1 MFEAPKL
8 TNAGKALYYRNLG
21 GEALRIT
28 TMQLGD
34 GQLSTPI
41 ATLTNLIHSVV
52 SIDAA
57 VKQRTDYVEVNAKF
71 SNAGL
76 SAGFYWREVG
86 IFCADPDNPDD
97 RSKDILY
104 CYQNAYD
111 TADYIAPAATELVEK
126 SVTIPIIVGDTKTV
140 TCTLEKSLIYITQNE
155 LEDSLKGY
163 LRQTEKGIPGGTAT
177 LDSAGKL
184 SESQCPEIDA
194 YTKAETDACI
204 RSAVNAHNTAA
215 DAHTDIRTATVKLK
229 SEIDT
234 LSLKFT
240 TNVTKNPFRAT
251 FSSLDGLTVAGVWNA
266 DLARIEF

>member
-21 GEALRIT
+21 GEALKIT

-41 ATLTNLIHSVV
+41 ATLTGLVHSVV

-86 IFCADPDNPDD
+86 IFCADPDNPND

-126 SVTIPIIVGDTKTV
+126 SVTIPIIVGDATNV
-140 TCTLEKSLIYITQNE
+140 TCTLDKSLIY
-155 LEDSLKGY
+155 
-163 LRQTEKGIPGGTAT
+163 AT
-177 LDSAGKL
+177 WKDLQEHDG
-184 SESQCPEIDA
+184 SE
-194 YTKAETDACI
+194 
-204 RSAVNAHNTAA
+204 
-215 DAHTDIRTATVKLK
+215 DAHPFIQANLNEVYSMLVSPVKFGRRSEPALENGSAPRTA
-229 SEIDT
+229 
-234 LSLKFT
+234 
-240 TNVTKNPFRAT
+240 
-251 FSSLDGLTVAGVWNA
+251 
-266 DLARIEF
+266 

>member
-34 GQLSTPI
+34 GQLSNPI
-41 ATLTNLIHSVV
+41 ATLTGLVHSVV
-52 SIDAA
+52 AIDAA

-126 SVTIPIIVGDTKTV
+126 SVTIPIIVGDAETV
-140 TCTLEKSLIYITQNE
+140 TCTLVKSLIYITEKE
-155 LEDSLKGY
+155 LEDSLEAY
-163 LRQTEKGIPGGTAT
+163 LPQTEKGIPDGLAT
-177 LDSAGKL
+177 LDSTGKL
-184 SESQCPEIDA
+184 SESQCPEIDT
-194 YTKAETDACI
+194 YPQAEVDARI
-204 RSAVNAHNTAA
+204 LAAVATHNTAA
-215 DAHTDIRTATVKLK
+215 DAHTDIRNEATRLKNEITALN
-229 SEIDT
+229 
-234 LSLKFT
+234 LKFT
-240 TNVTKNPFRAT
+240 TNVTKNPFSVT
-251 FSSLDGLTVAGVWNA
+251 FEALDGLEITGVWDDA
-266 DLARIEF
+266 LARIEF

>member
-21 GEALRIT
+21 GEALKIT

-41 ATLTNLIHSVV
+41 ATLTGLVHSVV

-57 VKQRTDYVEVNAKF
+57 VKQCTDYVEVNAKF

-86 IFCADPDNPDD
+86 IFCADPDDPND

-126 SVTIPIIVGDTKTV
+126 SVTIPIIVGDATNV
-140 TCTLEKSLIYITQNE
+140 TCTLDKSLIYATWKDLQEHDGSEDAHPFIQANLNE
-155 LEDSLKGY
+155 VYSMLVNGEVWTAL
-163 LRQTEKGIPGGTAT
+163 GT
-177 LDSAGKL
+177 SAGERLCTSDGIVLLANRKL
-184 SESQCPEIDA
+184 QLI
-194 YTKAETDACI
+194 
-204 RSAVNAHNTAA
+204 
-215 DAHTDIRTATVKLK
+215 
-229 SEIDT
+229 
-234 LSLKFT
+234 
-240 TNVTKNPFRAT
+240 
-251 FSSLDGLTVAGVWNA
+251 
-266 DLARIEF
+266 

>member
-21 GEALRIT
+21 GEALKIT

-41 ATLTNLIHSVV
+41 ATLTGLVHSVV

-86 IFCADPDNPDD
+86 IFCADPDNPND

-126 SVTIPIIVGDTKTV
+126 SVTIPIIVGDASSV
-140 TCTLEKSLIYITQNE
+140 TCTLDKSHLRH
-155 LEDSLKGY
+155 LE
-163 LRQTEKGIPGGTAT
+163 RP
-177 LDSAGKL
+177 AG
-184 SESQCPEIDA
+184 A
-194 YTKAETDACI
+194 
-204 RSAVNAHNTAA
+204 
-215 DAHTDIRTATVKLK
+215 
-229 SEIDT
+229 
-234 LSLKFT
+234 
-240 TNVTKNPFRAT
+240 
-251 FSSLDGLTVAGVWNA
+251 
-266 DLARIEF
+266 

>member
-21 GEALRIT
+21 GEALKIT

-41 ATLTNLIHSVV
+41 ATLTGLVHSVV

-76 SAGFYWREVG
+76 SAGFYWREGG
-86 IFCADPDNPDD
+86 IFCADPDNPND

-111 TADYIAPAATELVEK
+111 TSDYIAPAATELVEK

-140 TCTLEKSLIYITQNE
+140 TCTLEKSLIYITRSE
-155 LEDSLKGY
+155 LEDSLEG
-163 LRQTEKGIPGGTAT
+163 LLHQTEKGIPGGIAT
-177 LDSAGKL
+177 LDSTGKL
-184 SESQCPEIDA
+184 SESQRQEIDA
-194 YTKAETDACI
+194 YTKTDTDARI
-204 RSAVNAHNTAA
+204 WSAVNTHNTAV
-215 DAHTDIRTATVKLK
+215 DAHADIRVENTKLRAELELMKLKYDTDI
-229 SEIDT
+229 S
-234 LSLKFT
+234 
-240 TNVTKNPFRAT
+240 KNPFSVT
-251 FSSLDGLTVAGVWNA
+251 FESLGGVTVTGVWNA
-266 DLARIEF
+266 EQARIEF

>member
-41 ATLTNLIHSVV
+41 ATLTSLIHSVV

-140 TCTLEKSLIYITQNE
+140 TCILEKSLIYITQSD
-155 LEDSLKGY
+155 LE
-163 LRQTEKGIPGGTAT
+163 TEKGIPGGIAT
-177 LDSAGKL
+177 LDSTGKL
-184 SESQCPEIDA
+184 SESQRPEIDA
-194 YTKAETDACI
+194 YTKAEMDTRI

-215 DAHTDIRTATVKLK
+215 DAHSDIRVENAKLRAELELMKLK
-229 SEIDT
+229 YD
-234 LSLKFT
+234 
-240 TNVTKNPFRAT
+240 TNVSKNSFSAT

-266 DLARIEF
+266 DLERIEF

>member
-21 GEALRIT
+21 GEALKIT
-28 TMQLGD
+28 TINLGD

-41 ATLTNLIHSVV
+41 ATLTGLVHSVV

-57 VKQRTDYVEVNAKF
+57 VKQRSDYVEVNAKF

-76 SAGFYWREVG
+76 SSGFYWREVG
-86 IFCADPDNPDD
+86 IFCADPDNPND

-126 SVTIPIIVGDTKTV
+126 SVTIPIIVGDAETV
-140 TCTLEKSLIYITQNE
+140 TCALDKSLIYITGKE
-155 LEDSLKGY
+155 LETSLKPY
-163 LRQTEKGIPGGTAT
+163 LRQNQMAIPNGLAT
-177 LDSAGKL
+177 LDATGKL
-184 SESQCPEIDA
+184 SEDQCPEIDA
-194 YTKAETDACI
+194 YTKVQTDEHIAT
-204 RSAVNAHNTAA
+204 AVNTHNTAV
-215 DAHTDIRTATVKLK
+215 DAHADIRVENTKLK
-229 SEIDT
+229 SE
-234 LSLKFT
+234 LELMKLKYD
-240 TNVTKNPFRAT
+240 TNVSKNPFSVT
-251 FSSLDGLTVAGVWNA
+251 FESLTGLIVSGVWNA